1 MANPWDKDPIVDPFD
16 DALKAEGLTGKAAD
30 IARSIYQQESSS
42 GKNTKTSNAGA
53 VGGMQILPATFKSVA
68 DKDWDIN
75 DPTQNARA
83 GIRYVK
89 QLFEQAGGDPALT
102 AAGYYGGPG
111 GLEKARRG
119 VAVSDPRNP
128 NAPTT
133 LQYGQQVAARI
144 PKEKGLVQR
153 GVEAVIPSANAAQ
166 AGNPWDND
174 PVVEAEAPAAPSK
187 KAASENGV
195 GTRVLRAIGGALG
208 PGQIIAD
215 AVTGGT
221 FSRDMAAGLVR
232 GAGSIGATLARPFES
247 GEENAQRRAS
257 IDAGL
262 GEMGADTKSTA
273 YGGGKLAAEIAGTSG
288 AGGVVAA
295 PLRAAAPLVARASP
309 AAANAIGRLATAT
322 GSAGM
327 NVGPGGGVVANTLT
341 RMAGGGLSGGASA
354 GLVNPGDAGLGA
366 GIGAALPPALIVA
379 GRLGGGLVGAAR
391 GVRDMATQ
399 AGQDRI
405 AGSVL
410 RASATNPEAAA
421 ANLARARP
429 LVPGS
434 NPTVGQAAA
443 DPGLAQLE
451 RTLINNPQTAPALQ
465 TRFAEQRAA
474 RAAAIDDVAATGP
487 NSGSYYDDIQEGRR
501 IFANEDYARARA
513 EGINPEAAASMERE
527 VASLM
532 ERPSIRTAV
541 QDARRLAAETGET
554 IDDIGSVQGM
564 DWLKKALDNQIS
576 RARNPGSAIG
586 AADLRAL
593 QQTSRDLNSVIEQ
606 LAPAYREAN
615 QNYAAMSRQV
625 NSMDVARD
633 LERRYTP
640 AAAEFGQSAE
650 EQGAAYMKALRNAQD
665 SVRGATGRD
674 MALGDAMSS
683 ADIYQL
689 ENVARDLARQQYA
702 QRAGRAVGSPTAQN
716 LLSQDFI
723 RQVMEGAGL
732 PASAAVDSTLL
743 NTLLRPVQFAGRLA
757 EPRVLNRLAD
767 YAVNPNEAAAA
778 LRALPPREANAL
790 ANYFNNMQLPAR
802 AAPVLTSE

>member
-1 MANPWDKDPIVDPFD
+1 MPNPWDNDPLVDPFE
-16 DALKAEGLTGKAAD
+16 DALKAEGVKGKVAD

-53 VGGMQILPATFKSVA
+53 VGGMQIIPATFKSVA

-128 NAPTT
+128 KAPTT
-133 LQYGQQVAARI
+133 LEYGQQVAARLS
-144 PKEKGLVQR
+144 KDKGIVQKA
-153 GVEAVIPSANAAQ
+153 VEAVIPSANAAT
-166 AGNPWDND
+166 GNPWDND
-174 PVVEAEAPAAPSK
+174 PIVEAEAP
-187 KAASENGV
+187 KATPKPKEEPGIGA
-195 GTRVLRAIGGALG
+195 RVLRAVGGALG

-215 AVTGGT
+215 AVTGGR
-221 FSRDMAAGLVR
+221 FSRDEAAGLLR
-232 GAGSIGATLARPFES
+232 GAGSIGATLVRPFES
-247 GEENAQRRAS
+247 AEENAQRRQAM
-257 IDAGL
+257 DAGL
-262 GEMGADTKSTA
+262 SDIGADTGSLA
-273 YGGGKLAAEIAGTSG
+273 YGGGKLAGEVAGTSG

-295 PLRAAAPLVARASP
+295 PLRAVAPVVARAAPS
-309 AAANAIGRLATAT
+309 AGNVLGRLASAST
-322 GSAGM
+322 SAGLS
-327 NVGPGGGVVANTLT
+327 VGPGGGVAANTLA
-341 RMAGGGLSGGASA
+341 RIGGGALSGGASA
-354 GLVNPGDAGLGA
+354 GLVNPGDVGLGA
-366 GIGAALPPALIVA
+366 GIGAALPPALNVA
-379 GRLGGGLVGAAR
+379 SRFGGGLVGAAR

-399 AGQDRI
+399 AGQERI
-405 AGSVL
+405 AGNIL

-421 ANLARARP
+421 ANLARAQP

-434 NPTVGQAAA
+434 NPTIGQAAV

-474 RAAAIDDVAATGP
+474 RARAIDDVAATGP
-487 NSGSYYDDIQEGRR
+487 DSGSYYDDIAEGRR
-501 IFANEDYARARA
+501 IFANEDYARARDA
-513 EGINPEAAASMERE
+513 GIDPEMAASMERE

-532 ERPSIRTAV
+532 ERPSIQSAV

-554 IDDIGSVQGM
+554 IDDLGSVQGL

-615 QNYAAMSRQV
+615 QNYAAMSRQI

-650 EQGAAYMKALRNAQD
+650 EQGAAYMRALRNAQN

-674 MALGDAMSS
+674 MALGDAMST

-689 ENVARDLARQQYA
+689 ENVARDLSRQQYA

-716 LLSQDFI
+716 LLSQNLI
-723 RQVMEGAGL
+723 AEVMRGAGL
-732 PASAAVDSTLL
+732 PLTAAADSTLL

-757 EPRVLNRLAD
+757 EPRVLNRLAE

-778 LRALPPREANAL
+778 LRALPPQEANAL
-790 ANYFNNMQLPAR
+790 ANYLNNLQLPAR
-802 AAPVLTSE
+802 AAPVLTSD

>member
-1 MANPWDKDPIVDPFD
+1 MANPWDNDPVVDPFE
-16 DALKAEGLTGKAAD
+16 DALKAEGLTGKAAEV
-30 IARSIYQQESSS
+30 ARSIYQQESGS

-53 VGGMQILPATFKSVA
+53 VGGMQIIPATFKSVA
-68 DKDWDIN
+68 DKGWDIN

-144 PKEKGLVQR
+144 PKEKGLIQR

-166 AGNPWDND
+166 GNPWDND
-174 PVVEAEAPAAPSK
+174 PIVEAQPTVPAQKSEGN
-187 KAASENGV
+187 ASSIVDSAV
-195 GTRVLRAIGGALG
+195 GAFRKSREVARDIGAGAI
-208 PGQIIAD
+208 
-215 AVTGGT
+215 
-221 FSRDMAAGLVR
+221 R
-232 GAGSIGATLARPFES
+232 GAGSIGATILAPYDVAKDAIAGKGLSLES
-247 GEENAQRRAS
+247 NRQRRS
-257 IDAGL
+257 DMDAGL
-262 GEMGADTKSTA
+262 RSLGADTDSIA
-273 YGGGKLAAEIAGTSG
+273 FQGGKLAGEIAGTAG
-288 AGGVVAA
+288 AGGIVAA
-295 PLRAAAPLVARASP
+295 PLRAAAPVIARASP
-309 AAANAIGRLATAT
+309 AAANAVNRLATAT

-327 NVGPGGGVVANTLT
+327 NVGPGGGVATNMLT
-341 RMAGGGLSGGASA
+341 RVLGGGLSGGASA
-354 GLVNPGDAGLGA
+354 GLVNPGDVGLGA
-366 GIGAALPPALIVA
+366 GIGAALPPVLNAA
-379 GRLGGGLVGAAR
+379 GRLGGGLVGAVR
-391 GVRDMATQ
+391 GIRDMATQ
-399 AGQDRI
+399 PGQNRI
-405 AGSVL
+405 AESIL

-421 ANLARARP
+421 ANLSRARP
-429 LVPGS
+429 VVPGS

-451 RTLINNPQTAPALQ
+451 RTMVNNPQTASGLQ
-465 TRFAEQRAA
+465 ARFAEQRAA
-474 RAAAIDDVAATGP
+474 RARAIDDVAATGP
-487 NSGSYYDDIQEGRR
+487 NSGSYYDDINEGRR
-501 IFANEDYARARA
+501 IFANEDYARART
-513 EGINPEAAASMERE
+513 EGINPEMAASMQRE
-527 VASLM
+527 IASLM
-532 ERPSIRTAV
+532 ERPSIRAAA

-606 LAPAYREAN
+606 LSPAYREAN
-615 QNYAAMSRQV
+615 QNYAIASRQI
-625 NSMDVARD
+625 NGMDVARD

-640 AAAEFGQSAE
+640 AAAEFGETAE

-674 MALGDAMSS
+674 MTMADALPT

-716 LLSQDFI
+716 LLSQNLI

-732 PASAAVDSTLL
+732 PASAAVDSTVL
-743 NTLLRPVQFAGRLA
+743 NTLLRPIQFAGRLA
-757 EPRVLNRLAD
+757 EPRVNNRLMELALD
-767 YAVNPNEAAAA
+767 PQQAAEA
-778 LRALPPREANAL
+778 LHRLPPAQQRAIANQMRL
-790 ANYFNNMQLPAR
+790 QLPAR
-802 AAPVLTSE
+802 VAPAISADD